1 MTTRV
6 GRRRH
11 SREERE
17 RPAAAGLLGRQVKLL
32 PSGRSCS
39 LGIVMKF
46 TCHRCDGDLPGD
58 ALRGFCPTCGA
69 PQLRFET
76 EGETAEDPEASSGT
90 APPPRPR
97 EINWPLG
104 MRCAVGVALGTSLVF
119 AVAFFLPYLGLPCLL
134 LLFGASFLTVG
145 LYRRRLPGAVMT
157 AGVGA
162 KLGFSTGVLLM
173 AGLAVALSAVMCLA
187 RYRTHTMDAFDAQW
201 KSQVTELLDRTRA
214 NSPVPPEAERQM
226 QAPEFRAGSMLAGL
240 VLLGGF
246 LVVISAG
253 SGAFAGSIA
262 VQQRAKR

>member
-1 MTTRV
+1 MT
-6 GRRRH
+6 
-11 SREERE
+11 
-17 RPAAAGLLGRQVKLL
+17 L
-32 PSGRSCS
+32 
-39 LGIVMKF
+39 

-58 ALRGFCPTCGA
+58 DLRGFCPTCGA
-69 PQLRFET
+69 PQLRFE
-76 EGETAEDPEASSGT
+76 ADPEMASDAGTSSGT

-104 MRCAVGVALGTSLVF
+104 MRCAVAVALGTTVVF
-119 AVAFFLPYLGLPCLL
+119 AAAFFLPYLGLPSLL

-162 KLGFSTGVLLM
+162 RLGLSTGVLLM
-173 AGLAVALSAVMCLA
+173 AGLAISLSAVLLLA
-187 RYRTHTMDAFDAQW
+187 RYRMHTMTAFDAQW
-201 KSQVTELLDRTRA
+201 KSQVAELLDRTRA
-214 NSPVPPEAERQM
+214 NSSVPPEAELQM
-226 QAPEFRAGSMLAGL
+226 QRPEFRAGSMLAGL

-262 VQQRAKR
+262 TQPRKP